1 MIKTGNW
8 ISDELHIMLR
18 ITDVLLGC
26 FFYQLMEDINQF
38 KKSIKTL
45 IEQEMN
51 RIGLGH
57 FQFYESKTK
66 GKYDWTTLNGV
77 EKLNVLKILK
87 YLDLFL
93 MNVVGKWN

>member
-1 MIKTGNW
+1 
-8 ISDELHIMLR
+8 MLFR
-18 ITDVLLGC
+18 
-26 FFYQLMEDINQF
+26 
-38 KKSIKTL
+38 S

-77 EKLNVLKILK
+77 EKLNVLKNFEVSRFVSGERGRKMEFIWCEFLRL
-87 YLDLFL
+87 YLFL
-93 MNVVGKWN
+93 RQDHMSDEEIDSFE